1 MRKKSFLLIALILVV
16 ALAAEAIAADP
27 NLLGYW
33 TFNDGTASDSST
45 YGHNGTLIGSATI
58 IDDPDPH
65 RGKVLSINSTSSSG
79 VNCGGGSTDGDW
91 ADTTLSVTMSA
102 WVKID
107 SFECDSQY
115 IAAKGSA
122 FMMGR
127 DGTSDYLK
135 FYNSG
140 FAYHPGVIDGT
151 KDIQDG
157 QWHFVVFIYDGFT
170 GARYLYVDA
179 KIDAAASWK
188 QYLAS
193 TGYDFFIGG
202 DQPSSSKC
210 WKGLIDDVRLY
221 DRALSEREIRILY
234 GSGFATEPSP
244 ADTIGNVST
253 DVNSLSWTPGEYA
266 ADVNGHDVYF
276 GTNWYDVNDGNAAVH
291 IGLQDGNSFDPCG
304 LKTGTTYYWKINEVN
319 DGNVWPGYI
328 WSFRTATESFYK
340 DLFIDS
346 GIWLVDTTVHPA
358 AELLAYSSEQV
369 SLIYDDPSPAE
380 QAIQDALF
388 IGDGNDDNGVLLYPD
403 GAPRF
408 RCIYEAG
415 GWSVGHGDFLS
426 EDGRQRIRD
435 FYHNGGSYS
444 GSCAGSF
451 ICTQGYQSDVPFLRE
466 EYLHIWPA
474 WSIAQS
480 GVFKTSYTIP
490 VDSPLLDYY
499 DFGGDFYVDDIQHW
513 NGSYVDSGSS
523 NFWCVGTEACA
534 RFDAPGKNADGHVG
548 IWAYKEDANSGRLV
562 PIGSHPERVPLGD
575 QQELMAAVFRYA
587 MDGQGSPKVKASL
600 ENGVTRHMYHNSIAA
615 HEKIGD
621 RQYHHFTVYIP
632 AGTQQLTITL
642 DGDDAYDFN
651 LFARHSDFAFK
662 GETETV
668 DANNTST
675 ADETIFINDPCA
687 GTWYIGVKC
696 VTTVSTIKRSWGWS
710 YAGDTEVLNGL
721 YYNIAAEWDV
731 IPGDVFPDGRVDYN
745 DLKIL
750 SDNWLDNNR
759 RSREVSE
766 LIGWWEFDEGD
777 GNTAADSSGYDNTGT
792 LISGW
797 SGGEI
802 IAPNWVDGALEFSD
816 GNDYVQTADD
826 ANKLQLT
833 GNYTLAVLIKPDSTQ
848 VDWAGILAKCDPG
861 VGNVPNHWS
870 LMFGGS
876 PSNPDTTGK
885 IVVWNGLMGINWDT
899 QIELSE
905 ISDGWHHISV
915 VRKDTTM
922 TSYLDG
928 RFMHTGTYSESPTGG
943 DGHLNIGTERST
955 RAFYKG
961 LIGDIQIYDYE
972 LGADEINMLYEGLP
986 LPSSMPEYICTEAQL
1001 GDLND
1006 DCKVDSLDF
1015 EILASNWLE
1024 L

>member
-1 MRKKSFLLIALILVV
+1 MSKKIFLLFFFFTVAGFALNTAV
-16 ALAAEAIAADP
+16 ADP

-45 YGHNGTLIGSATI
+45 YGHNGTLIGSTTI
-58 IDDPDPH
+58 IDDPAPH
-65 RGKVLSINSTSSSG
+65 RSKVLSINSTSSSG
-79 VNCGGGSTDGDW
+79 VNCGGGDTDGDW
-91 ADTTLSVTMSA
+91 ADIIESVTMSA
-102 WVKID
+102 WVKIN
-107 SFECDSQY
+107 SFEYDYQY
-115 IAAKGSA
+115 ITSKGNA

-127 DGTSDYLK
+127 YGSSDHLR
-135 FYNSG
+135 FYTTG
-140 FAYHPGVIDGT
+140 FGSHDNEVEGT

-157 QWHFVVFIYDGFT
+157 QWHFVVFVYDRFT

-179 KIDAAASWK
+179 EIDAAGSYK
-188 QYLAS
+188 QYLGS
-193 TGYDFFIGG
+193 NGYDFFIGG
-202 DQPSSSKC
+202 YDDYTDRR

-221 DRALSEREIRILY
+221 DKALSKREIRILY
-234 GSGFATEPSP
+234 GSGFATKPSP
-244 ADTIGNVST
+244 ADGAGNVAT
-253 DVNSLSWTPGEYA
+253 DVVLSWTPGEYA
-266 ADVNGHDVYF
+266 VGTNGHDIYF
-276 GTNWYDVNDGNAAVH
+276 GTNWYDVNDGIEVVH
-291 IGLQDGNSFDPCG
+291 IGLQDGNSYDPCG
-304 LKTGTTYYWKINEVN
+304 LKNGTTYYWRVDEVN
-319 DGNVWPGYI
+319 DSNVWLGYI
-328 WSFRTATESFYK
+328 RSLRTPTEGFYK
-340 DLFIDS
+340 DLFKDS
-346 GIWLVDTTVHPA
+346 ALKLNATTEMPA
-358 AELLAYSSEQV
+358 KEYLGLSSEHL
-369 SLIYDDPSPAE
+369 SLSYGGDIPPAE
-380 QAIQDALF
+380 QIIQDAVF

-403 GAPRF
+403 GEPRF
-408 RCIYEAG
+408 RCMYVDG
-415 GWSVGHGDFLS
+415 GLSTDHGASLG
-426 EDGRQRIRD
+426 EDGRQRVRD
-435 FYHNGGSYS
+435 FYHNGGCYS
-444 GSCAGSF
+444 GSCAGAF
-451 ICTQGYQSDVPFLRE
+451 ITSTGVGGTYKP
-466 EYLHIWPA
+466 EYFHIWPA
-474 WSIAQS
+474 RTLSQS
-480 GVFKTSYTIP
+480 GIFKVGYDLP

-499 DFGGDFYVDDIQHW
+499 DFGGDLYIENVQHW
-513 NGSYVDSGSS
+513 NGPYVISTDPTY
-523 NFWCVGTEACA
+523 WCDGTEVCT
-534 RFDAPGKNADGHVG
+534 RFDAIDKVSDGHVS
-548 IWAYKEDANSGRLV
+548 IWAYKADANSGRLV
-562 PIGSHPERVPLGD
+562 PIASHPERITSGEQRD
-575 QQELMAAVFRYA
+575 LMAAVLQYA

-600 ENGVTRHMYHNSIAA
+600 ENGVTRHMYRNSIAA

-632 AGTQQLTITL
+632 PGTQQLTITL

-651 LFARHSDFAFK
+651 LFTRPGDFAFK
-662 GETETV
+662 GETETI

-675 ADETIFINDPCA
+675 ADEAIVINDPCA

-696 VTTVSTIKRSWGWS
+696 VTTVSTTKRFWGWS
-710 YAGDTEVLNGL
+710 YTGDTEVLNGL
-721 YYNIAAEWDV
+721 YYNITAEWDV

-797 SGGEI
+797 SVGEI

-861 VGNVPNHWS
+861 VGKVPNHWS

-876 PSNPDTTGK
+876 PSNPDTAGK
-885 IVVWNGLMGINWDT
+885 IVVWNGMGINWDT

-905 ISDGWHHISV
+905 ISDEWHHISV

-922 TSYLDG
+922 TSYLNG
-928 RFMHTGTYSESPTGG
+928 RFIHTGTYSESPTGG

-955 RAFYKG
+955 RVFYKG

-986 LPSSMPEYICTEAQL
+986 LPSPVPEYICTEAQL

-1015 EILASNWLE
+1015 QILASGWLE
-1024 L
+1024 SNL